1 MESLLFHD
9 LYYFSSSY
17 PIFCCD
23 WHYFFF
29 NEFYYIYCYTTI
41 ITIQWYYFFKKQ
53 IVSLL
58 LKLRLFTNTVI
69 WNFKIQIF
77 FLKRRKELQNHLK
90 YICQEFYVWIFIQSN
105 LRGKVILMF
114 LIHLY
119 LNHQIAVFLKAIWCS
134 TSFWIL

>member
-77 FLKRRKELQNHLK
+77 FFEEEERITEPSKVYLPRVLRLN
-90 YICQEFYVWIFIQSN
+90 FYSEQFKGKSNSYVSDSFIFESSN
-105 LRGKVILMF
+105 CCFSKSYLMF
-114 LIHLY
+114 H
-119 LNHQIAVFLKAIWCS
+119 
-134 TSFWIL
+134 